1 MVIKDNLH
9 IYAYAES
16 IIIMIDDSKNIVGQI
31 NISKE
36 RIPRKING
44 KNKYFWYFNRLFV
57 RADYRNQ
64 GYAKFL
70 LSKMINIKKKKKI
83 NLWLDINPYG
93 DLNYN
98 QLEKLYIRYGFKK
111 YDYGYIFVNDPPL
124 NA

>member
-1 MVIKDNLH
+1 MMTKDNLH
-9 IYAYAES
+9 IYASSEG
-16 IIIMIDDSKNIVGQI
+16 ITIMIDDSKNVVGQI

-44 KNKYFWYFNRLFV
+44 ENKFFWYFNRLFV
-57 RADYRNQ
+57 KADYRNQ

-70 LSKMINIKKKKKI
+70 LSQMVDILEKEKI

-98 QLEKLYIRYGFKK
+98 QLEELYMRYGFKK
-111 YDYGYIFVNDPPL
+111 YDYGYILINEE
-124 NA
+124 